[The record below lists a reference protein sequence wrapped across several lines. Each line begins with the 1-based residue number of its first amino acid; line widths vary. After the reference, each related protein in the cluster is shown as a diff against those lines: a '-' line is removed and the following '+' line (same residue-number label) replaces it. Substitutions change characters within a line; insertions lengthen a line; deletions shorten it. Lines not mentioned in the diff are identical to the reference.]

1 MNGWKDG
8 CVNEWIDA
16 GGMNEW
22 IDAGGMNGWRQMEKE
37 RRI

>member
-1 MNGWKDG
+1 MNGSKDV

-16 GGMNEW
+16 GGMNGW
-22 IDAGGMNGWRQMEKE
+22 IDAGGMNGWRQMEKK

>member
-1 MNGWKDG
+1 MNGWIG
-8 CVNEWIDA
+8 GVVNEWIDA
-16 GGMNEW
+16 GGMNGW

>member
-8 CVNEWIDA
+8 CVGGWIDA
-16 GGMNEW
+16 GGMNGW